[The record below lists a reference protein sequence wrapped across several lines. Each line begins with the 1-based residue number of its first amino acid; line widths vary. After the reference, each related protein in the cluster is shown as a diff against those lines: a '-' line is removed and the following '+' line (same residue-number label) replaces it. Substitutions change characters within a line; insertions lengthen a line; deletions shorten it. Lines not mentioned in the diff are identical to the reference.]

1 MHEEIT
7 AILLHYNEKVAT
19 KYLYYASK
27 TSARLGVFLGKPI
40 EKIESQLKGLTV
52 SYEILLNYLHYAYY
66 KKARITRME
75 SIEVFIRESN
85 REKVFYL
92 LKSIKL
98 CKKNF

>member
-40 EKIESQLKGLTV
+40 EKI
-52 SYEILLNYLHYAYY
+52 
-66 KKARITRME
+66 
-75 SIEVFIRESN
+75 
-85 REKVFYL
+85 
-92 LKSIKL
+92 
-98 CKKNF
+98 